1 MNGEFTI
8 REVCH
13 YFGTVF
19 GMEKGAIDYRIEYL
33 LKLLDLK
40 KSNQCINTLRSVK
53 ENKSTDL
60 RETNRVI
67 IHSGGQ
73 QRRASFIVALLHEP
87 SILILDEPTVGVDP
101 VLRAR
106 YSYYSENV
114 LFL

>member
-13 YFGTVF
+13 YFGRIF
-19 GMEKGAIDYRIEYL
+19 GMEKNAIDIRIDNL
-33 LKLLDLK
+33 LSLLDLK
-40 KSNQCINTLRSVK
+40 NCNQYINTLRSVEER
-53 ENKSTDL
+53 EN
-60 RETNRVI
+60 TNFEKIIAIFVI
-67 IHSGGQ
+67 TISGGQ

-106 YSYYSENV
+106 Y
-114 LFL
+114 L